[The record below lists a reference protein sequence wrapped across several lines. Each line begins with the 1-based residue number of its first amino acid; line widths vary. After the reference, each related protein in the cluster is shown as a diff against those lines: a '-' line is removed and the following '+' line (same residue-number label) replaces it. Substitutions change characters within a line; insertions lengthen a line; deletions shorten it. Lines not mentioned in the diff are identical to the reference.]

1 MSDFEELFKSM
12 VSDDE
17 KKPSVSLNDV
27 IIVVKRYWKYI
38 WKKKWIVVAAGLIC
52 AVLGYIYVYNKTIK
66 YTAVYVFTVGGDNP
80 ATSGLSITYLLGMGG
95 GSMSAF
101 SGDNVLEL
109 LKSRNMVEN
118 TLLSPCEYQGDT
130 ITFMEYVLICDSVR
144 EKCAEGKIDASDEK
158 LTSICD
164 VSYPYGQD
172 RKCFTRAQDS
182 ILMIVS
188 SGMIKD
194 NIFVSRR
201 DKKLSYMEYQYTC
214 PNEEFAMRFS
224 AAHLKTAAD
233 FYTETKTS
241 LSRKNLESFQQKADS
256 VRRELDKTIAK
267 SSAFY
272 DGHRNASGSFVTAQL
287 KKYEIDIQV
296 LTTTYQEIEKNI
308 KVLELDLAR
317 ETPLIQI
324 IDEPFYPL
332 PNDKMRKLKGFIM
345 GGFLGGFLS
354 CLTLIAML
362 YLSEIKKKLETEEKE

>member
-12 VSDDE
+12 VSEED
-17 KKPSVSLNDV
+17 KKPSVSLKDV
-27 IIVVKRYWKYI
+27 ILIVKRYWNYI
-38 WKKKWIVVAAGLIC
+38 WKKKWIVVAAGLVG
-52 AVLGYIYVYNKTIK
+52 AVLGFVYIYNKTIK
-66 YTAVYVFTVGGDNP
+66 YSANYVFTVGGDSP
-80 ATSGLSITYLLGMGG
+80 SASGLSITSLLGMGG
-95 GSMSAF
+95 LSMNAF

-130 ITFMEYVLICDSVR
+130 ITYIEYALICDSVR
-144 EKCAEGKIDASDEK
+144 EKCAEGEITPSDEK
-158 LTSICD
+158 QISICD
-164 VSYPYGQD
+164 ISYPYGQD
-172 RKCFTRAQDS
+172 RKSFTREQDS
-182 ILMIVS
+182 ILMMVS
-188 SGMIKD
+188 SSMIKN
-194 NIFVSRR
+194 NITAVRR
-201 DKKLSYMEYQYTC
+201 DKKLSYMEYHYVY
-214 PNEEFAMRFS
+214 PNEEFAMKFS
-224 AAHLKTAAD
+224 AAHLKTVAD
-233 FYTETKTS
+233 FYVETKTS
-241 LSRKNLESFQQKADS
+241 LSKKNLESFQQKADS

-332 PNDKMRKLKGFIM
+332 PNDKVRKLKGFIL

-354 CLTLIAML
+354 CLTLVALL
-362 YLSEIKKKLETEEKE
+362 YFSEMKKKLENEVKE

>member
-1 MSDFEELFKSM
+1 MSELEELFKSM
-12 VSDDE
+12 SAEDT
-17 KKPSVSLNDV
+17 KKSSVSLGEV
-27 IIVVKRYWKYI
+27 LSYIKKYWNHL
-38 WKKKWIVVAAGLIC
+38 WKKKWIVVAAGIIC

-66 YTAVYVFTVGGDNP
+66 YSANYVFTVGGDTP
-80 ATSGLSITYLLGMGG
+80 TTAGLSITSLLGMGG
-95 GSMSAF
+95 SSMNAF

-109 LKSRNMVEN
+109 LKSRNMIEN

-130 ITFMEYVLICDSVR
+130 ITFMEYLLICDSVR
-144 EKCAEGKIDASDEK
+144 VKCAEGKIDASDEK
-158 LTSICD
+158 QTSICD
-164 VSYPYGQD
+164 ISYPYGQD
-172 RKCFTRAQDS
+172 RKSFTRAQDS

-188 SGMIKD
+188 SGMIKE

-201 DKKLSYMEYQYTC
+201 DKKLSYMEYLYTY

-224 AAHLKTAAD
+224 AAHLKTVAD

>member
-1 MSDFEELFKSM
+1 MSELEELFKSM
-12 VSDDE
+12 SAEDT
-17 KKPSVSLNDV
+17 KKSSVSLGEV
-27 IIVVKRYWKYI
+27 LSYIKKYWNHL
-38 WKKKWIVVAAGLIC
+38 WKKKWMVVAAGIIC
-52 AVLGYIYVYNKTIK
+52 AVLGYIYVYNKTII
-66 YTAVYVFTVGGDNP
+66 YSANYVFTVGGDTP
-80 ATSGLSITYLLGMGG
+80 TTAGLSITSLLGMGG
-95 GSMSAF
+95 GSMNAF

-109 LKSRNMVEN
+109 LKSRNMIEN

-130 ITFMEYVLICDSVR
+130 ITFMEYLLICDSVR
-144 EKCAEGKIDASDEK
+144 VKCAEGKIDASDEK
-158 LTSICD
+158 QTSICD
-164 VSYPYGQD
+164 ISYPYGQD
-172 RKCFTRAQDS
+172 RKSFTRAQDS

-188 SGMIKD
+188 SGMIKE

-201 DKKLSYMEYQYTC
+201 DKKLSYMEYLYTY

-224 AAHLKTAAD
+224 AAHLKTVAD

>member
-38 WKKKWIVVAAGLIC
+38 WKKKWIVVAAGIIC

-66 YTAVYVFTVGGDNP
+66 YTAVYVFTVGGDTP
-80 ATSGLSITYLLGMGG
+80 ATPGLSITSLLGMGG

-130 ITFMEYVLICDSVR
+130 ITFMEYSLICDSVR
-144 EKCAEGKIDASDEK
+144 EKCAAGKIDASDEK
-158 LTSICD
+158 MTSICD

-172 RKCFTRAQDS
+172 RKSFTRAQDS

-188 SGMIKD
+188 SAMIKD

-224 AAHLKTAAD
+224 AAHLKTVAD

-241 LSRKNLESFQQKADS
+241 LSRRNLESFQQKADS

-324 IDEPFYPL
+324 IDKPFYPL
-332 PNDKMRKLKGFIM
+332 PNDKVRKLKGFII

-354 CLTLIAML
+354 CLTLVALL
-362 YLSEIKKKLETEEKE
+362 YFFEMRKKLENEEKE

>member
-12 VSDDE
+12 VSEEE

-27 IIVVKRYWKYI
+27 ISIVKRYWKYI
-38 WKKKWIVVAAGLIC
+38 WKKKWIVVAAGLIG

-66 YTAVYVFTVGGDNP
+66 YTAVYVFTVGGDTP
-80 ATSGLSITYLLGMGG
+80 SATGLSITSLLGMGG
-95 GSMSAF
+95 GSMNAF
-101 SGDNVLEL
+101 SGDNLLEL

-118 TLLSPCEYQGDT
+118 TLLSPCEYHGDT

-144 EKCAEGKIDASDEK
+144 EKCAEGEIKPSDENQI
-158 LTSICD
+158 SICD

-172 RKCFTRAQDS
+172 RKSFSRAQDS

-188 SGMIKD
+188 LGMIKD
-194 NIFVSRR
+194 NISAIRR
-201 DKKLSYMEYQYTC
+201 DKKLSYMEYQFVY
-214 PNEEFAMRFS
+214 PNEEFAMKFS
-224 AAHLKTAAD
+224 STHLKSVTD
-233 FYTETKTS
+233 FYVETKTR
-241 LSRKNLESFQQKADS
+241 LSKKNLESFQQKADS

-272 DGHRNASGSFVTAQL
+272 DGHRNASGSFVSAQL

-296 LTTTYQEIEKNI
+296 LTSTYQEIEKNI

-324 IDEPFYPL
+324 IDKPFYPL
-332 PNDKMRKLKGFIM
+332 PNDKVRKLKGFII

-354 CLTLIAML
+354 CLTLVALL
-362 YLSEIKKKLETEEKE
+362 YFFEMRKKLENEEKE

>member
-1 MSDFEELFKSM
+1 MSELEELFKSM
-12 VSDDE
+12 SAEDT
-17 KKPSVSLNDV
+17 KKSSVSLGEV
-27 IIVVKRYWKYI
+27 LSYIKKYWNHL
-38 WKKKWIVVAAGLIC
+38 WKKKWMVVAAGIIC

-66 YTAVYVFTVGGDNP
+66 YSANYVFTVGGDTP
-80 ATSGLSITYLLGMGG
+80 TTAGLSITSLLGMGG
-95 GSMSAF
+95 GSMNAF

-109 LKSRNMVEN
+109 LKSRNMIEN

-130 ITFMEYVLICDSVR
+130 ITFMEYLLICDSVR
-144 EKCAEGKIDASDEK
+144 VKCAEGKIDASDEK
-158 LTSICD
+158 QTSICD
-164 VSYPYGQD
+164 ISYPYGQD
-172 RKCFTRAQDS
+172 RKSFTRAQDS

-188 SGMIKD
+188 SGMIKE

-201 DKKLSYMEYQYTC
+201 DKKLSYMEYLYTY

-224 AAHLKTAAD
+224 AAHLKTVAD

>member
-1 MSDFEELFKSM
+1 MSELEELFKSM
-12 VSDDE
+12 SAEDT
-17 KKPSVSLNDV
+17 KKSSVSLGEV
-27 IIVVKRYWKYI
+27 LSYMKKYWNHL
-38 WKKKWIVVAAGLIC
+38 WKKKWIVVAAGIIC

-66 YTAVYVFTVGGDNP
+66 YSANYVFTVGGDTP
-80 ATSGLSITYLLGMGG
+80 TTAGLSITSLLGMGG
-95 GSMSAF
+95 GSMNAF

-109 LKSRNMVEN
+109 LKSRNMIEN

-130 ITFMEYVLICDSVR
+130 ITFMEYLLICDSVR
-144 EKCAEGKIDASDEK
+144 VKCAEGKIDASDEK
-158 LTSICD
+158 QTSICD
-164 VSYPYGQD
+164 ISYPYGQD
-172 RKCFTRAQDS
+172 RKSFTRAQDS

-188 SGMIKD
+188 SGMIKE

-201 DKKLSYMEYQYTC
+201 DKKLSYMEYLYTY

-224 AAHLKTAAD
+224 AAHLKTVAD

-332 PNDKMRKLKGFIM
+332 PNDKMRKLKGFII
-345 GGFLGGFLS
+345 GGFMGGFLS
-354 CLTLIAML
+354 CLTLVALL
-362 YLSEIKKKLETEEKE
+362 YFSEMKKKLEDEVKE

>member
-1 MSDFEELFKSM
+1 MSELEELFKSM
-12 VSDDE
+12 SAEDT
-17 KKPSVSLNDV
+17 KKSSVSLGEV
-27 IIVVKRYWKYI
+27 LSYIKKYWNHL
-38 WKKKWIVVAAGLIC
+38 WKKKWIVVAAGIIC

-66 YTAVYVFTVGGDNP
+66 YSANYVFTVGGDTP
-80 ATSGLSITYLLGMGG
+80 TTAGLSITSLLGMGG
-95 GSMSAF
+95 SSMNAF

-109 LKSRNMVEN
+109 LKSRNMIEN

-130 ITFMEYVLICDSVR
+130 ITFMEYLLICDSVR
-144 EKCAEGKIDASDEK
+144 VKCAEGKIDASDEK
-158 LTSICD
+158 QTSICD
-164 VSYPYGQD
+164 ISYPYGQD
-172 RKCFTRAQDS
+172 RKSFTRAQDS

-188 SGMIKD
+188 SGMIKE

-201 DKKLSYMEYQYTC
+201 DKKLSYMEYLYTY

-224 AAHLKTAAD
+224 AAHLKTVAD

-354 CLTLIAML
+354 CLTLVAML